1 MTGFAL
7 DKNNDILISNN
18 QIQMING
25 SELTKQTAKT
35 VIGTNKGEWCLN
47 ENEGINFKNILGK
60 YETDEDVIKN
70 EIEQGLSQVDSSF
83 ILTSFSSE
91 FDSNA
96 RKLNIA
102 FQAKNNENEIVDIE
116 NIFE

>member
-7 DKNNDILISNN
+7 DKNNDLLISNN
-18 QIQMING
+18 QMQMING
-25 SELTKQTAKT
+25 NDLTKQTVKT

-60 YETDEDVIKN
+60 SVSDEDVIKN

-83 ILTSFSSE
+83 VLTSFSSE

-96 RKLNIA
+96 RKLYIA
-102 FQAKNNENEIVDIE
+102 FKAKNSENEVIE
-116 NIFE
+116 IDNTFE

>member
-7 DKNNDILISNN
+7 DKNNDIMIKNN
-18 QIQMING
+18 RIQMVNDE
-25 SELTKQTAKT
+25 ELTKQTVQT

-47 ENEGINFKNILGK
+47 ENEGINFKNISGK
-60 YETDEDVIKN
+60 NIDKDVIKN

-83 ILTSFSSE
+83 ALTSFSAE
-91 FDSNA
+91 FDKRS
-96 RKLNIA
+96 RKLDIA
-102 FQAKNNENEIVDIE
+102 FQAENNDNETVEIE